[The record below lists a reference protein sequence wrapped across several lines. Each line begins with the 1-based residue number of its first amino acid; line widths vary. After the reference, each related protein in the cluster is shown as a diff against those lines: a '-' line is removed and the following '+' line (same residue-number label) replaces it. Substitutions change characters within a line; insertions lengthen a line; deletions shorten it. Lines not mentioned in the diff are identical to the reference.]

1 MIVHPLH
8 FSRSVLV
15 ISTANISL
23 QPRLSSQKSITCATV
38 VRGETI
44 IHLLISPSL
53 RPGLDE
59 LSVSVSDILPG
70 KVISSASLL
79 LAAPQLRSTPAIAL
93 LSFPNVVPVNFQN
106 YLFSMAQK
114 GNIH

>member
-1 MIVHPLH
+1 MHPLQ

-15 ISTANISL
+15 ISAANTSL
-23 QPRLSSQKSITCATV
+23 QPQLSSQKYITYATV
-38 VRGETI
+38 VRGGTKI
-44 IHLLISPSL
+44 IHLLTSPSL

-59 LSVSVSDILPG
+59 LSVSGILPG
-70 KVISSASLL
+70 KAISSASLL
-79 LAAPQLRSTPAIAL
+79 LAAPQLRSAPAIAM
-93 LSFPNVVPVNFQN
+93 LSFPNVIPVNLQN